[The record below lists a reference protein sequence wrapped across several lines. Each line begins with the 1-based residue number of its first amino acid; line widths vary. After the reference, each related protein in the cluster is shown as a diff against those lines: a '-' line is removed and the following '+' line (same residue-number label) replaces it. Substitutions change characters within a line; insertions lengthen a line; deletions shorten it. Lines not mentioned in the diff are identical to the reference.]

1 MGGLRFGE
9 KGRRVGVADLTCLIV
24 VSLSAT
30 TPENLVLA

>member
-9 KGRRVGVADLTCLIV
+9 VRRIGVADLTCLIV